1 MQTSQSKIEWPVR
14 NMDAAIDALASAHYA
29 VIPNFLS
36 ANMQQALH
44 NELLQRQED
53 GFFHGAGI
61 GRGTQQARNV
71 DIRGDSICWL
81 ETDFDAGGQ
90 YLQRMDELR
99 QQLNQAFFLGLQSFE
114 GHYAHYQAGSY
125 YQRHVDRHRDNDARV
140 VSAVC
145 YLNQDWP
152 DDAGGELKLWNA
164 DNELLVSMP
173 PQGGTLVLFMSA
185 DMPHEV
191 LAASRSRYSIAGWFR
206 RDVGS

>member
-1 MQTSQSKIEWPVR
+1 ME
-14 NMDAAIDALASAHYA
+14 AAIDALASAHYA

-44 NELLQRQED
+44 NELLQRQEN
-53 GFFHGAGI
+53 GFFHAAGI
-61 GRGTQQARNV
+61 GRGTKQARHV

-81 ETDFDAGGQ
+81 ESDFDAGGL

-99 QQLNQAFFLGLQSFE
+99 QQLNQAFFLGVQSFE

-140 VSAVC
+140 VSTVC
-145 YLNQDWP
+145 YLNQEWP

-191 LAASRSRYSIAGWFR
+191 LAANRSRYSIAGWFR
-206 RDVGS
+206 RDLGS

>member
-1 MQTSQSKIEWPVR
+1 ME
-14 NMDAAIDALASAHYA
+14 AAIDALASTHYA
-29 VIPNFLS
+29 VIPSFLS

-53 GFFHGAGI
+53 GFFQGAGI
-61 GRGTQQARNV
+61 GRGIGRGAKQSRHV

-81 ETDFDAGGQ
+81 EMDFDAGEQ
-90 YLQRMDELR
+90 YLQRMEELR
-99 QQLNQAFFLGLQSFE
+99 QQLNQALFLGLQSFE

-145 YLNQDWP
+145 YLNEDWP
-152 DDAGGELKLWNA
+152 NDAGGELKLWNA

-191 LAASRSRYSIAGWFR
+191 LAATRSRYSIAGWFR
-206 RDVGS
+206 RDIQ